1 MPQILECRIGQE
13 KYQKKGNLA
22 PERGKKF
29 VFLCLPPSSYDLSQ
43 SCRVVAHGTRDSY
56 KEPPLPIWCSVRLPL
71 NHLVFN
77 GLWAQYVSAE
87 SRERETRLRNLKVRE
102 NYTFILLAA
111 RPATQHL

>member
-29 VFLCLPPSSYDLSQ
+29 EFLCLPPESPSSYDLSQ

-56 KEPPLPIWCSVRLPL
+56 KEPPLPFWCSVRFPL
-71 NHLVFN
+71 IPLEFN
-77 GLWAQYVSAE
+77 VDPGRIQKGQANREPDWE
-87 SRERETRLRNLKVRE
+87 SGS
-102 NYTFILLAA
+102 LA
-111 RPATQHL
+111 RHPALHFLMVDGD

>member
-43 SCRVVAHGTRDSY
+43 SCRVVAPRDEGSLQGAPSPNLVLSPFPVDSSGIQRVMGPVSICA
-56 KEPPLPIWCSVRLPL
+56 KIALPTS
-71 NHLVFN
+71 
-77 GLWAQYVSAE
+77 G
-87 SRERETRLRNLKVRE
+87 ERDTRLN
-102 NYTFILLAA
+102 T
-111 RPATQHL
+111 